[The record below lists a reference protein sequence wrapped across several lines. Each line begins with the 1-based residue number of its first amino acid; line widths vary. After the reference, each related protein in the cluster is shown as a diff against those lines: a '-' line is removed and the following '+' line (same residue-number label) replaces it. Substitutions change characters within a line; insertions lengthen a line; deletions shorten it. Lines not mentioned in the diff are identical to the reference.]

1 MSCYDTTYKINDHV
15 HLSGFASV
23 DFSVNC
29 TILGI
34 CGWDLAST
42 VYNDLLL
49 LFFNNDPNSDYYL
62 QIQDSS
68 STNYAEYF
76 YIAKIDDGETSAYAN
91 DDGLL
96 IIADVFLIKDY
107 CYKLEDELNINIAIT
122 YSTYLSG
129 YTSKEA
135 LLEDINTFLS
145 EKNLD
150 YTITESYSD
159 EELADRNLQ
168 DAMTIVN
175 KLSEIEEC
183 TDIIDQLKTVN
194 ADEITTTYT
203 NMISLLQNQIDVLLQ
218 KIESLS

>member
-1 MSCYDTTYKINDHV
+1 MATYPVQYSIGDKVHFSGFSTVEFSVECEIVAICNATLAEQYIDIFLLLFNSDSNNDYYLNLMENNTPSYYYICKLLDGQTSNYADENGILVICDQIIHTDTTY
-15 HLSGFASV
+15 L
-23 DFSVNC
+23 
-29 TILGI
+29 
-34 CGWDLAST
+34 
-42 VYNDLLL
+42 
-49 LFFNNDPNSDYYL
+49 
-62 QIQDSS
+62 
-68 STNYAEYF
+68 
-76 YIAKIDDGETSAYAN
+76 
-91 DDGLL
+91 
-96 IIADVFLIKDY
+96 
-107 CYKLEDELNINIAIT
+107 LEDELNINIAIT